1 MKTTVLVVGIGR
13 FGEAAARE
21 LMALG
26 HEVLAVDLDEAI
38 VNEIA
43 PDVTHAVQ
51 LDAADED
58 ALRSIGVGDFD
69 VAIVAISSATDASI
83 FATMALK
90 NLGVSQVVAKAA
102 TKLHGAILER
112 IGADRVIYAEAEMG
126 HRVAHSLSI
135 NGALEYLDLAPDFG
149 VVKLRPPASWVG
161 QSLAALDLGRLEI
174 AAVALRRGNAVTV
187 NPPRDAV
194 LAADDEVT
202 LLGRDEQLQRI
213 GR

>member
-1 MKTTVLVVGIGR
+1 
-13 FGEAAARE
+13 
-21 LMALG
+21 
-26 HEVLAVDLDEAI
+26 
-38 VNEIA
+38 
-43 PDVTHAVQ
+43 VTHAVQ

-135 NGALEYLDLAPDFG
+135 SGALEYLDLAPDFG

-187 NPPRDAV
+187 NPPQDAV